1 MAKKNIDFGSFP
13 NDPNADAI
21 RTAFQK
27 VQSNF
32 DELYAQIRTRTGVT
46 SLNQIPGVGVVV
58 NQPTGDVILTANIAC
73 VQVSTNTLS
82 MGIGL
87 SGSNSATITNSEQIL
102 VIDLPTTA
110 NIPNINTSNLTVNTT
125 ANFSSTT
132 NVNLGSV
139 SNVKIQGGS
148 SNFILSTDGTGNLSW
163 INGSTFPIG
172 AATDVYYVS
181 KSGNDSNDGTTLA
194 TAFLTI
200 KRACEVVEP
209 LVNADVSRRVSIFVK
224 AGSYTENN
232 PVTVPKR
239 TAIIGDS
246 LRSVSILPGNTG
258 FDTFYVNNGCY
269 VYGATFRGH
278 ISPSAAIAFN
288 PDGSAGAITTSPYIQ
303 NCSSITTTGCGVRI
317 NGSYVS
323 GLKGMVMDA
332 YTQFNQGGPG
342 VHILNSGYAQL
353 VSIFTICTSYG
364 ILCESGGQ
372 CSVTNSN
379 SSFGDYAL
387 VADGTSPSKD
397 TGKSNTVDLIL
408 NKVKLTNLS
417 ARPSVNDVVQ
427 FDGDT
432 EYYTIV
438 SSGPLTVDPN
448 PLLGSTSEVV
458 FIEQIPN
465 FSVGTDINIY
475 RRSLISSSG
484 HTFEYV
490 GSGTNLATALP
501 DFGGQPD
508 GLKEVVSSNG
518 GKVFITSTDQK
529 GDFKVGADFTINS
542 ATGTIT
548 GRTFNRSLF
557 SVMTPYI
564 LAIT

>member
-21 RTAFQK
+21 RIAFQK

-32 DELYAQIRTRTGVT
+32 DELYNQLRTRIGVT
-46 SLNQIPGVGVVV
+46 SLNKIPGVGVTV
-58 NQPTGDVILTANIAC
+58 NQPTGDVILSANIAC
-73 VQVSTNTLS
+73 VQVSTNSLS
-82 MGIGL
+82 MGIGANGL
-87 SGSNSATITNSEQIL
+87 SSAVITNSEQVL
-102 VIDLPTTA
+102 VIDLPET
-110 NIPNINTSNLTVNTT
+110 IPSIGIDNLSVNVT
-125 ANFSSTT
+125 ANFSSAT

-139 SNVKIQGGS
+139 GNVKIQGGS
-148 SNFILSTDGTGNLSW
+148 PNFILSTDGVGNLSW
-163 INGSTFPIG
+163 INNPLSGI
-172 AATDVYYVS
+172 ATDVYYVS
-181 KSGNDSNDGTTLA
+181 KSGNDSDDGTTLA

-209 LVNADVSRRVSIFVK
+209 LVNADPSRRVSIFVK
-224 AGSYTENN
+224 AGSYVENN

-239 TAIIGDS
+239 TAVIGDS
-246 LRSVSILPGNTG
+246 LRSVSVFPANTG
-258 FDTFYVNNGCY
+258 SDTFYVNNASY
-269 VYGATFRGH
+269 VYGFTFRGH

-332 YTQFNQGGPG
+332 YTQFNQGGLG

-364 ILCESGGQ
+364 ILCEDGGQ

-379 SSFGDYAL
+379 SSFGDFAL

-397 TGKSNTVDLIL
+397 TGKSNTLDLIL

-432 EYYTIV
+432 EYYTILT
-438 SSGPLTVDPN
+438 STPLVVDPD
-448 PLLGSTSEVV
+448 PLLGNTSEVE

-465 FSVGTDINIY
+465 IAIGTDFNIY
-475 RRSLISSSG
+475 RRSLISASG

-508 GLKEVVSSNG
+508 SLKEVVSSNG